1 MSSRTLDAQ
10 VQQVVQTGRCT
21 GCGACTLLDD
31 GLEMRLSDHGY
42 LRPERVGA
50 STAAPDAARRF
61 SRACPGRTVRAQ
73 RPQGSTYHPIL
84 GPVAGCW
91 EAAAADPELRYRGSS
106 GGVLTALASWL
117 VESGE
122 AVRGVA
128 ASGDRDEPRRTVPV
142 TIQSR
147 DEALAAA
154 GSRYAPVAVASHPS
168 ALDTDGVTVGKPC
181 EASALRSLAGDGPA
195 PLIMSFFCAGTP
207 SARSTDAM
215 LQQLGVGPDELLDA
229 LWYRG
234 RGWPGRFT
242 AQTGDREV
250 SASYDE
256 SWGGTLGPT
265 VQWRCKICPD
275 GVGESSDITAGDFWR
290 SDERGYP
297 LFTETDGFSAL
308 IARTPRGLDVVR
320 RAIAAGVVVV
330 REITPDEVAGVQPL
344 QRTRRAT
351 LAGRLAGARLA
362 GARIPSYRGFPLL
375 RLGLQRAR
383 TSVRTARGAFRRV
396 RGGAANTS

>member
-1 MSSRTLDAQ
+1 MNAPTLDDQ
-10 VQQVVQTGRCT
+10 VHQVVETGRCT

-31 GLEMRLSDHGY
+31 GLEMRLSGQGY

-50 STAAPDAARRF
+50 STASPDAARAF
-61 SRACPGRTVRAQ
+61 GRACPGRTVRAQ
-73 RPQGSTYHPIL
+73 RPPGSVYHPTL

-91 EAAAADPELRYRGSS
+91 EAAAADPEIRHRGSS
-106 GGVLTALASWL
+106 GGVLTALSAWL

-122 AVRGVA
+122 AVRAVG
-128 ASGDRDEPRRTVPV
+128 ASADPAEPRRTVPV

-154 GSRYAPVAVASHPS
+154 GSRYAPVAVASHQQ
-168 ALDTDGVTVGKPC
+168 ALDADGVTVGKPC
-181 EASALRSLAGDGPA
+181 EAAALRSLSQGSEA

-207 SARSTDAM
+207 SALATDAM
-215 LQQLGVGPDELLDA
+215 LEQLGVGADEKVDD

-242 AQTGDREV
+242 ARTGDREV
-250 SASYDE
+250 SATYDE

-275 GVGESSDITAGDFWR
+275 GIGESSDITAGDFWR
-290 SDERGYP
+290 SDDRGYP
-297 LFTETDGFSAL
+297 VFTETDGFSAL

-344 QRTRRAT
+344 QRNRRGT
-351 LAGRLAGARLA
+351 LAGRLTGARLA
-362 GARIPSYRGFPLL
+362 GARIPRYRGFGLV
-375 RLGLQRAR
+375 RLGLHQARA
-383 TSVRTARGAFRRV
+383 TARTARGTFRRV
-396 RGGAANTS
+396 RGGAAQHS

>member
-1 MSSRTLDAQ
+1 MSGVTLDEQ
-10 VQQVVQTGRCT
+10 VRQVVQTGRCT
-21 GCGACTLLDD
+21 GCGACTLLDE
-31 GLEMRLSDHGY
+31 GLAMRLSEEGY

-50 STAAPDAARRF
+50 STAAPHAAREF
-61 SRACPGRTVRAQ
+61 GRACPGRIVRAQ
-73 RPQGSTYHPIL
+73 RPQGSAYHPVL

-91 EAAAADPELRYRGSS
+91 EAAATDPTTRHRGSS
-106 GGVLTALASWL
+106 GGVLTALSAWL

-122 AVRGVA
+122 AVRAVG
-128 ASGDRDEPRRTVPV
+128 ASADTDEPRRTVPV

-147 DEALAAA
+147 DEALNAA
-154 GSRYAPVAVASHPS
+154 GSRYAPVAVASHPR
-168 ALDTDGVTVGKPC
+168 ALDPDGVTVGKPC
-181 EASALRSLAGDGPA
+181 EAAALRSLAGEEPA

-207 SARSTDAM
+207 SALATDAM
-215 LQQLGVGPDELLDA
+215 LDQLGVGADETVDA

-242 AQTGDREV
+242 AQTGGREV

-275 GVGESSDITAGDFWR
+275 GIGESSDITAGDFWR

-297 LFTETDGFSAL
+297 VFTETDGFSAL

-320 RAIAAGVVVV
+320 RAIAAGVIEV
-330 REITPDEVAGVQPL
+330 REISADEVAGVQPL
-344 QRTRRAT
+344 QRNRRST
-351 LAGRLAGARLA
+351 LAGRLLGARLA
-362 GARIPSYRGFPLL
+362 GARLPRYRGFGLV
-375 RLGLQRAR
+375 RLAVSRAR
-383 TSVRTARGAFRRV
+383 DSVRTARGTFRRV
-396 RGGAANTS
+396 RGGAAHRS